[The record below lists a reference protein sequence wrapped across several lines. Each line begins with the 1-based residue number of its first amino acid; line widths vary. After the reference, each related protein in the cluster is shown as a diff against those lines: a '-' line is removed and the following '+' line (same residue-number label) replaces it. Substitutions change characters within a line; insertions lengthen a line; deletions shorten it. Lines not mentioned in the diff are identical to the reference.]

1 MRDDLNDIT
10 KRVKKNPM
18 KLITLGFLI
27 VFLGMVIILAGVF
40 STAYQSW
47 KTGGMEKPESSV
59 RGGGVIMI
67 GPIPIIFGSDVGAVK
82 VVIILAIALMILAFV
97 LFYLPLWRV

>member
-1 MRDDLNDIT
+1 M
-10 KRVKKNPM
+10 PM

-27 VFLGMVIILAGVF
+27 VFIGVLVILAGVF
-40 STAYQSW
+40 SMAYQSW
-47 KTGGMEKPESSV
+47 KTGGSSVEKPETSV

-82 VVIILAIALMILAFV
+82 VVIILAIVLMILAFV